1 MKEIHDIY
9 DRVAKRCLSLSPK
22 TTIYLINGLYHT
34 DYSPDSTVIY
44 NWTENNDDE
53 LHRTLADTII
63 TINGTDSYH
72 MEFQMTKD
80 GDLIFRVFEYGF
92 HHAIHHRSN
101 MHQLHFP
108 EPVII
113 YLYDRESFPDEY
125 ELEIF
130 FGKNEPFLYRVPVF
144 KYLKTP
150 LPELDKRNLIA
161 FIPFQLLQLRRDIEK
176 ERSAENIAA
185 LKKLIL
191 HDILNSINTSLQ
203 NGIITYYEAIKLG
216 NMVLLLYRHIYSQ
229 YEELKKEGIE
239 KMAEKA
245 LIFDIDILEYKIKNL
260 EKSNDAL
267 ISQTDSL
274 KKELHILKE
283 AKHSL
288 EEEKNS
294 LEDQKSF
301 LEEHFNVLEMELQIL
316 RRSSRGESPESIS
329 RELQLPLNRVL
340 EILHAE

>member
-1 MKEIHDIY
+1 MY
-9 DRVAKRCLSLSPK
+9 QRVYC
-22 TTIYLINGLYHT
+22 
-34 DYSPDSTVIY
+34 
-44 NWTENNDDE
+44 
-53 LHRTLADTII
+53 
-63 TINGTDSYH
+63 
-72 MEFQMTKD
+72 
-80 GDLIFRVFEYGF
+80 
-92 HHAIHHRSN
+92 
-101 MHQLHFP
+101 
-108 EPVII
+108 
-113 YLYDRESFPDEY
+113 
-125 ELEIF
+125 
-130 FGKNEPFLYRVPVF
+130 
-144 KYLKTP
+144 
-150 LPELDKRNLIA
+150 NLIA

-274 KKELHILKE
+274 KKELHILEE

>member
-1 MKEIHDIY
+1 M
-9 DRVAKRCLSLSPK
+9 
-22 TTIYLINGLYHT
+22 
-34 DYSPDSTVIY
+34 
-44 NWTENNDDE
+44 
-53 LHRTLADTII
+53 
-63 TINGTDSYH
+63 
-72 MEFQMTKD
+72 
-80 GDLIFRVFEYGF
+80 
-92 HHAIHHRSN
+92 
-101 MHQLHFP
+101 
-108 EPVII
+108 
-113 YLYDRESFPDEY
+113 
-125 ELEIF
+125 
-130 FGKNEPFLYRVPVF
+130 
-144 KYLKTP
+144 
-150 LPELDKRNLIA
+150 
-161 FIPFQLLQLRRDIEK
+161 
-176 ERSAENIAA
+176 
-185 LKKLIL
+185 KKLIL

-274 KKELHILKE
+274 KKELHIL
-283 AKHSL
+283 
-288 EEEKNS
+288 
-294 LEDQKSF
+294 
-301 LEEHFNVLEMELQIL
+301 EEHFNVLEMELQIL